1 MISFKMLNTNIFYY
15 LKVNLNSYYP
25 RGGNCVKCLTQY
37 CKTCINS
44 DTDSCKYSKTG
55 DYFKN

>member
-25 RGGNCVKCLTQY
+25 RGGNCVKCLT
-37 CKTCINS
+37 
-44 DTDSCKYSKTG
+44 
-55 DYFKN
+55 